1 MCKAIAE
8 GCGGAGQLGGTVKP
22 AKTCL
27 AAVLAAG
34 FMVASPVQVAAR
46 APSCLTDAEIDGA
59 LGAAVRARAPTVD
72 TRALP
77 DIPLCSGLTLAQRIQ
92 QMRADTFP
100 EEAARAEAQR
110 LAATAEEQERE
121 VITPMQVEPSVSA
134 SAPTFQ
140 ELTRPR
146 AITRALRQDV
156 SPRRV
161 PARVRVEA
169 PRRAASSAYY
179 PSCKAA
185 RAAGVTPIRRGSPGY
200 SARLDRDG
208 DGIACE

>member
-8 GCGGAGQLGGTVKP
+8 GCGGAGQLGDGVKP
-22 AKTCL
+22 AKICL

-34 FMVASPVQVAAR
+34 FMVAGPAQVAAR
-46 APSCLTDAEIDGA
+46 APSCLTDAEIEGA
-59 LGAAVRARAPTVD
+59 LGAEVRARAPTVD

-92 QMRADTFP
+92 QMRSDAFP
-100 EEAARAEAQR
+100 DEAARAQAQR
-110 LAATAEEQERE
+110 LAAIAEEQERGG
-121 VITPMQVEPSVSA
+121 IPPMRVEPSVA
-134 SAPTFQ
+134 ATAPTFQ
-140 ELTRPR
+140 TLARPR
-146 AITRALRQDV
+146 AINRAVRQDV
-156 SPRRV
+156 VPRRV
-161 PARVRVEA
+161 PARIREEA

-185 RAAGVTPIRRGSPGY
+185 RAAGVTPIRRGSLGY

>member
-1 MCKAIAE
+1 
-8 GCGGAGQLGGTVKP
+8 LGDGVKP
-22 AKTCL
+22 AKICL
-27 AAVLAAG
+27 AVVLAAG
-34 FMVASPVQVAAR
+34 FMVAGPTQVAAR
-46 APSCLTDAEIDGA
+46 VSSCLTDAEIEGA
-59 LGAAVRARAPTVD
+59 LGAAVRGRAPTID

-92 QMRADTFP
+92 QMRADAFP
-100 EEAARAEAQR
+100 EEAARAKAQR
-110 LAATAEEQERE
+110 LAAIAQEQERK
-121 VITPMQVEPSVSA
+121 VIPPMRVEPSVSA

-140 ELTRPR
+140 ELARPR
-146 AITRALRQDV
+146 AINRAVRQDV
-156 SPRRV
+156 ATRRV
-161 PARVRVEA
+161 PARVREEA
-169 PRRAASSAYY
+169 PRRAASSGYY